1 MYKAGLIFLSIF
13 VIGGAGCGSVPENS
27 NANSANANAAVNV
40 APEDLPEGLSPKP
53 IEPEGNI
60 PGISNSNKLEKV
72 PSNVSPAPG
81 IPSADEL
88 KKPRKPG
95 ATPTPGIPSEDELR
109 KQMSKPPVNANA
121 NTGGR

>member
-1 MYKAGLIFLSIF
+1 MQKAGFITLLLSLLISS
-13 VIGGAGCGSVPENS
+13 GCGSATENT
-27 NANSANANAAVNV
+27 NANSANANAVSNIA
-40 APEDLPEGLSPKP
+40 AEDLPEGLSPKQ

-60 PGISNSNKLEKV
+60 PGISNANKLEKV

-95 ATPTPGIPSEDELR
+95 ATPTPGIPSQEELR
-109 KQMSKPPVNANA
+109 RQMSKPPVNANA